1 LAEPQNGKFGDVLLA
16 DALTSYGR
24 ILGDLYVSFCMF
36 FTDGISATSKPNRA
50 CGKDFIVPIIIA
62 VPSAIR
68 LRQCLTEYVRARRT
82 ARADS
87 NNGNQHL
94 LNALKYA
101 SAFPVIYLAA
111 KMRNYNPLDFHG
123 FSEMTIMRLL

>member
-1 LAEPQNGKFGDVLLA
+1 
-16 DALTSYGR
+16 
-24 ILGDLYVSFCMF
+24 MF

-68 LRQCLTEYVRARRT
+68 LRQCLTEYVRAQRT
-82 ARADS
+82 ARGDF

-101 SAFPVIYLAA
+101 TAFPVIWLAA